1 MKNLSLNVTVP
12 PDRRLVVQL
21 PDDIEPG
28 DVRLVVTVIQGPKTR
43 GAKKAAAGDADP
55 IAWLPRF
62 HLTKWPE
69 DFPMRREDLYGDDGR

>member
-1 MKNLSLNVTVP
+1 MP
-12 PDRRLVVQL
+12 PDSVWLCSF
-21 PDDIEPG
+21 PMTSSPG
-28 DVRLVVTVIQGPKTR
+28 DVRQFVTVIQGPKTR